1 MSAKPTI
8 KFMAL
13 PLAELA
19 RQRLRERNN
28 RASST
33 FTPRPLCQNL
43 RFCHLPFQGRLDW
56 TLLAITLVIFHKN
69 TAIVLWCFYKKLF
82 RYDIIHIH
90 SCKRLRKEVL

>member
-1 MSAKPTI
+1 MSAQPTI

-28 RASST
+28 RG
-33 FTPRPLCQNL
+33 
-43 RFCHLPFQGRLDW
+43 FCKQFP
-56 TLLAITLVIFHKN
+56 LVIFHKN
-69 TAIVLWCFYKKLF
+69 TAIVLWRFHKKLF
-82 RYDIIHIH
+82 RYDIIRIH